1 MSFGVQI
8 DPQYMFINTVTYSD
22 ERWLALAL
30 FKEGVNSRSV
40 FYQFLN
46 FWKVVETAIKDK
58 KNRWEWINLKVP
70 ELQLHRERIQEIV
83 QENTNIAEY
92 LDYSC
97 RCAIAHGFH
106 EPIVN
111 PDDYDDYVRISQD
124 VRVVQD
130 LARAAVE
137 EFLPAAGS

>member
-8 DPQYMFINTVTYSD
+8 DPQYMFSDTATYSD

-58 KNRWEWINLKVP
+58 KARWEWINAKVP
-70 ELQLHRERIQEIV
+70 ELQLHRERIQDIV
-83 QENTNIAEY
+83 KKNANIAEY
-92 LDYSC
+92 LDYSGL
-97 RCAIAHGFH
+97 CAIAHVFR

-130 LARAAVE
+130 LPRAAVE
-137 EFLPAAGS
+137 EFLPTTR